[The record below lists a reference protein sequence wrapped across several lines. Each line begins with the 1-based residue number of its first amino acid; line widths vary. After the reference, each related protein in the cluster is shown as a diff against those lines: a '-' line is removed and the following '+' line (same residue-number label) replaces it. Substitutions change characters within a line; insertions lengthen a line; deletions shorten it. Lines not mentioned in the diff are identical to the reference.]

1 MSGTALRPSV
11 AFRWGML
18 LRWCRCGETQSNDAT
33 PHCTQGQKTV
43 LPAEAERQRPFG
55 VSPPSVH
62 SMILSLERAWLIR
75 RQPHVARSIEGLIAP
90 ESLPVLR

>member
-1 MSGTALRPSV
+1 
-11 AFRWGML
+11 
-18 LRWCRCGETQSNDAT
+18 
-33 PHCTQGQKTV
+33 V

-75 RQPHVARSIEGLIAP
+75 RQPRVARSIEGLIAP